1 MQIYRKDENMLIKS
15 KILRSAHAFSTRE
28 GGVSSLE
35 HTKSLNLA
43 FGRGDND
50 EVVLK
55 NLEIFAEAVG
65 IDPHGII
72 SVPQIHS
79 NIIHKVGR
87 VDAGEGYYKR
97 RDVREGDGYI
107 TDEKG
112 ITLGVKAA
120 DCVPILF
127 EAEKDGEVIAV
138 GAVHAG
144 WRGSVAGIAVKC
156 VRMLC
161 EEYGVAPNGI
171 RAVIGPCIHKCCYE
185 VGSDLREAVEQRL
198 GSAVADLFV
207 IPKTDVENK
216 YFCNLVGLNR
226 HLLLEAGIVPE
237 NLEVVDLC
245 TCCHPELFFSHRF
258 SKGKRGTML
267 NVISLGL

>member
-1 MQIYRKDENMLIKS
+1 MFIKS
-15 KILRSAHAFSTRE
+15 KILRSVHAFSTRE

-43 FGRGDND
+43 FRRGDSD

-65 IDPHGII
+65 IPPESII
-72 SVPQIHS
+72 SLPQIHS
-79 NIIHKVGR
+79 DIIYKVGR
-87 VDAGEGYYKR
+87 SDAGEGYYKR
-97 RDVREGDGYI
+97 ANIREGDGYI

-127 EAEKDGEVIAV
+127 EAEKGGKVVAV

-144 WRGSVAGIAVKC
+144 WRGSVAGIAAKC

-161 EEYGVAPNGI
+161 EEYGVAPKGI

-185 VGSDLREAVEQRL
+185 VGQDLREAVENRL
-198 GSAVADLFV
+198 GGEVADLFV
-207 IPKTDVENK
+207 VPSTCVEDK
-216 YFCNLVGLNR
+216 YFCDLVGLNR
-226 HLLLEAGIVPE
+226 HLLLDAGIIPE
-237 NLEVVDLC
+237 NLEIIDLC

>member
-1 MQIYRKDENMLIKS
+1 MFIKS
-15 KILRSAHAFSTRE
+15 KILRSVHAFSTRE

-43 FGRGDND
+43 FGRGDSD

-79 NIIHKVGR
+79 DIIYKVGR
-87 VDAGEGYYKR
+87 ADAGEGYYKR
-97 RDVREGDGYI
+97 ANIREGDGYI
-107 TDEKG
+107 TDENG

-127 EAEKDGEVIAV
+127 EAEKGGKVVAV

-144 WRGSVAGIAVKC
+144 WRGSVAGIAAKC

-161 EEYGVAPNGI
+161 EEYGVAPKDI
-171 RAVIGPCIHKCCYE
+171 RAAIGPCIHKCCYE
-185 VGSDLREAVEQRL
+185 VGQDLREAVENRL
-198 GSAVADLFV
+198 GGEVADLFV
-207 IPKTDVENK
+207 VPSTCVEDK
-216 YFCNLVGLNR
+216 YFCDLVGLNR
-226 HLLLEAGIVPE
+226 HLLLDAGIIPE
-237 NLEVVDLC
+237 NLEIIDLC

>member
-1 MQIYRKDENMLIKS
+1 MFIKS

-28 GGVSSLE
+28 GGVSTLE

-43 FGRGDND
+43 FGRGDSD

-79 NIIHKVGR
+79 DIIYKVGR
-87 VDAGEGYYKR
+87 SDAGEGYYKR
-97 RDVREGDGYI
+97 ANIREGDGYI

-127 EAEKDGEVIAV
+127 EAEKGGKVVAV

-144 WRGSVAGIAVKC
+144 WRGSVAGIAAKC

-161 EEYGVAPNGI
+161 EEYGVAPKDI
-171 RAVIGPCIHKCCYE
+171 RAAIGPCIHKCCYE
-185 VGSDLREAVEQRL
+185 VGQDLREAVENRL
-198 GSAVADLFV
+198 GGEVADLFV
-207 IPKTDVENK
+207 VPSTCVEDK
-216 YFCNLVGLNR
+216 YFCDLVGLNR
-226 HLLLEAGIVPE
+226 HLLLDAGIIPE
-237 NLEVVDLC
+237 NLEIIDLC
-245 TCCHPELFFSHRF
+245 TCCHPNLFFSHRF

-267 NVISLGL
+267 NIISLGL

>member
-1 MQIYRKDENMLIKS
+1 MFIKS
-15 KILRSAHAFSTRE
+15 KILRSVHAFSTRE

-35 HTKSLNLA
+35 HTKALNLA
-43 FGRGDND
+43 FGRGDSD

-65 IDPHGII
+65 IPPESII
-72 SVPQIHS
+72 SLPQIHS
-79 NIIHKVGR
+79 DIIYKVGR
-87 VDAGEGYYKR
+87 SDAGEGYYKR
-97 RDVREGDGYI
+97 ANIREGDGYI

-127 EAEKDGEVIAV
+127 EAEKGGKVVAV

-144 WRGSVAGIAVKC
+144 WRGSVAGIAAKC

-161 EEYGVAPNGI
+161 EEYGVAPKDI

-185 VGSDLREAVEQRL
+185 VGQDLREAVENRL
-198 GSAVADLFV
+198 GGEVADLFV
-207 IPKTDVENK
+207 VPSTCVEDK
-216 YFCNLVGLNR
+216 YFCDLVGLNR
-226 HLLLEAGIVPE
+226 HLLLDAGIIPE
-237 NLEVVDLC
+237 NLEIIDLC
-245 TCCHPELFFSHRF
+245 TCCHPDLFFSHRF

>member
-1 MQIYRKDENMLIKS
+1 MFIKS

-28 GGVSSLE
+28 GGVSTLE

-43 FGRGDND
+43 FGRGDSD

-79 NIIHKVGR
+79 DIIYKVGR
-87 VDAGEGYYKR
+87 ADVGEGYYKR
-97 RDVREGDGYI
+97 ANIREGDGYI

-127 EAEKDGEVIAV
+127 EAEKGGKVVAV

-144 WRGSVAGIAVKC
+144 WRGSVAGIAAKC

-161 EEYGVAPNGI
+161 EEYGVVPKDI
-171 RAVIGPCIHKCCYE
+171 RAEIGPCIHKCCYE
-185 VGSDLREAVEQRL
+185 VGQDLREAVENRL
-198 GSAVADLFV
+198 GGEVADLFV
-207 IPKTDVENK
+207 VPSTCVEDK
-216 YFCNLVGLNR
+216 YFCDLVGLNR
-226 HLLLEAGIVPE
+226 HLLLDAGIIPE
-237 NLEVVDLC
+237 NLEIIDLC
-245 TCCHPELFFSHRF
+245 TCCHPDLFFSHRF

-267 NVISLGL
+267 NIISLGL

>member
-1 MQIYRKDENMLIKS
+1 MFIKS

-35 HTKSLNLA
+35 HTKALNLA
-43 FGRGDND
+43 FGRGDSD

-79 NIIHKVGR
+79 DIIYKVGR
-87 VDAGEGYYKR
+87 ADAGEGYYKR
-97 RDVREGDGYI
+97 ANIREGDGYI

-127 EAEKDGEVIAV
+127 EADKGGKVVAV

-144 WRGSVAGIAVKC
+144 WRGSVAGIAAKC

-161 EEYGVAPNGI
+161 EEYGVAPKDI
-171 RAVIGPCIHKCCYE
+171 RAAIGPCIHKCCYE
-185 VGSDLREAVEQRL
+185 VGQDLREAVENRL
-198 GSAVADLFV
+198 GGEVADLFV
-207 IPKTDVENK
+207 VPSTCVEDK
-216 YFCNLVGLNR
+216 YFCDLVGLNR
-226 HLLLEAGIVPE
+226 HLLLDAGIIPE
-237 NLEVVDLC
+237 NLEIIDLC

>member
-1 MQIYRKDENMLIKS
+1 MFIKS
-15 KILRSAHAFSTRE
+15 KILRSVHAFSTRE
-28 GGVSSLE
+28 GGVSTLE

-43 FGRGDND
+43 FGRGDSD
-50 EVVLK
+50 DTVLK

-79 NIIHKVGR
+79 DIIYKVGR
-87 VDAGEGYYKR
+87 ADTGEGYYKR
-97 RDVREGDGYI
+97 ANIREGDGYI

-127 EAEKDGEVIAV
+127 EAEKGGKVVAV

-144 WRGSVAGIAVKC
+144 WRGSVAGIAAKC

-161 EEYGVAPNGI
+161 EAYGVAPKDI
-171 RAVIGPCIHKCCYE
+171 RAAIGPCIHKCCYE
-185 VGSDLREAVEQRL
+185 VGQDLREAVENRL
-198 GSAVADLFV
+198 GGEVADLFV
-207 IPKTDVENK
+207 VPSTCVEDK
-216 YFCNLVGLNR
+216 YFCDLVGLNR
-226 HLLLEAGIVPE
+226 HLLLDAGIIPE
-237 NLEVVDLC
+237 NLEIIDLC
-245 TCCHPELFFSHRF
+245 TCCHPDLFFSHRF

>member
-1 MQIYRKDENMLIKS
+1 MFIKS
-15 KILRSAHAFSTRE
+15 KILRSVHAFSTRE

-43 FGRGDND
+43 FGRGDSD
-50 EVVLK
+50 EIVLK
-55 NLEIFAEAVG
+55 NLKIFAEEIG
-65 IDPHGII
+65 IDPHSVI

-79 NIIHKVGR
+79 DVIYRVGR
-87 VDAGEGYYKR
+87 ADAGEGYYQR
-97 RDVREGDGYI
+97 VNIREGDGYI

-127 EAEKDGEVIAV
+127 EAEKRGEVIAV

-144 WRGSVAGIAVKC
+144 WRGSVAGIAAKC
-156 VRMLC
+156 VSMLC
-161 EEYGVAPNGI
+161 GEYGVSPSDI

-185 VGSDLREAVEQRL
+185 VGEDLRKAVERQL
-198 GSAVADLFV
+198 GGNIADLFV
-207 IPKTDVENK
+207 IPRADVENK
-216 YFCNLVGLNR
+216 YFCDLVGLNR
-226 HLLLEAGIVPE
+226 HLLLEAGILSE
-237 NLEVVDLC
+237 NLEVIDLC
-245 TCCHPELFFSHRF
+245 TCCHPEIFFSHRF

-267 NVISLGL
+267 NVISIGL

>member
-1 MQIYRKDENMLIKS
+1 MFIKS

-28 GGVSSLE
+28 GGVSTLE

-43 FGRGDND
+43 FGRGDSD

-79 NIIHKVGR
+79 DIIYKVGR
-87 VDAGEGYYKR
+87 SDAGEGYYKR
-97 RDVREGDGYI
+97 ANIREGDGYI

-127 EAEKDGEVIAV
+127 EAEKGGKVVAV

-144 WRGSVAGIAVKC
+144 WRGSVAGIAAKC

-161 EEYGVAPNGI
+161 EEYGVAPKDI

-185 VGSDLREAVEQRL
+185 VGQDLREAVENRL
-198 GSAVADLFV
+198 GGEVADLFV
-207 IPKTDVENK
+207 VPSTCVEDK
-216 YFCNLVGLNR
+216 YFCDLVGLNR
-226 HLLLEAGIVPE
+226 HLLLDAGIIPE
-237 NLEVVDLC
+237 NLEIIDLC
-245 TCCHPELFFSHRF
+245 TCCHPNLFFSHRF

-267 NVISLGL
+267 NIISLGL

>member
-1 MQIYRKDENMLIKS
+1 MFIKS
-15 KILRSAHAFSTRE
+15 KILRSVHAFSTRE

-43 FGRGDND
+43 FGRGDSD
-50 EVVLK
+50 KVVLK

-79 NIIHKVGR
+79 DIIYKVGR
-87 VDAGEGYYKR
+87 ADAGEGYYKR
-97 RDVREGDGYI
+97 ANIREGDGYI

-127 EAEKDGEVIAV
+127 EAEKGGKVVAV

-144 WRGSVAGIAVKC
+144 WRGSVAGIAAKC

-161 EEYGVAPNGI
+161 EEYGVAPKDI

-185 VGSDLREAVEQRL
+185 VGQDLREAVENRL
-198 GSAVADLFV
+198 GSEVADLFV
-207 IPKTDVENK
+207 IPSTCFEDK
-216 YFCNLVGLNR
+216 YFCDLVRLNR
-226 HLLLEAGIVPE
+226 HLLLDAGIIPE
-237 NLEVVDLC
+237 NLEIIDLC
-245 TCCHPELFFSHRF
+245 TCCHPDLFFSHRF
-258 SKGKRGTML
+258 SKGRRGTML

>member
-1 MQIYRKDENMLIKS
+1 MFIKS
-15 KILRSAHAFSTRE
+15 KILRSVHAFSTRE

-43 FGRGDND
+43 FGRGDSD
-50 EVVLK
+50 KVVLK

-79 NIIHKVGR
+79 DIIYKVGR
-87 VDAGEGYYKR
+87 ADAGEGYYKR
-97 RDVREGDGYI
+97 ANIREGDGYI

-127 EAEKDGEVIAV
+127 EAEKGGKVVAV

-144 WRGSVAGIAVKC
+144 WRGSVAGIAAKC

-161 EEYGVAPNGI
+161 EEYGVAPKDI

-185 VGSDLREAVEQRL
+185 VGQDLREAVENRL
-198 GSAVADLFV
+198 GSEVADLFV
-207 IPKTDVENK
+207 VPSTCFEDK
-216 YFCNLVGLNR
+216 YFCDLVRLNR
-226 HLLLEAGIVPE
+226 HLLLDAGIIPE
-237 NLEVVDLC
+237 NLEIIDLC
-245 TCCHPELFFSHRF
+245 TCCHPDLFFSHRF